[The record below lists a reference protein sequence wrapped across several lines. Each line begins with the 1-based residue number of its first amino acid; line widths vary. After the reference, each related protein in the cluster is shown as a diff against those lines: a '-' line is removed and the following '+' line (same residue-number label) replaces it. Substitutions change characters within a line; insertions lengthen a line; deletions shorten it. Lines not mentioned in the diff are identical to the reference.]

1 MKYRK
6 EIDGLRAIAIIPV
19 ILFHVGYNL
28 VSGGFIGVDIFFVI
42 SGYLITTII
51 LYQHESGSFSI
62 INFYKRRA
70 KRILPALFFVML
82 ACIPFSLMLML
93 PSQMRSFSKSLIAA
107 TISISNIL
115 FWSES
120 GYFAAIG
127 NEKPLLHTWSLAVEE
142 QYYLIYPALALTGLK
157 LGKKYTLHI
166 IIITAVLSF
175 ILCNWG
181 KVSTS
186 ANFFFLHSRA
196 WELLSGAIV
205 AFIIFEHGV
214 QSNNI
219 LSVSGLL
226 LILIPVFI
234 YNEKTPY
241 PSSYTLAPVLG
252 TALIIMFSGN
262 RTFVSRLLSINILV
276 GTGLI
281 SYSLYLWHQP
291 IFAFARLRSIDVS
304 TPATSSVL
312 ILLSYLL
319 ASLSWKYIEKP
330 SRKHQGIPIYLIT
343 AGSALLIIGYI
354 GWTTNGSFYRWD
366 NRSGHFQEQ
375 SQKDANYVWENHS
388 KFLKSAFQE
397 QKIKILVVGDSGSGD
412 FLNSLMS
419 SDYDKIFSYSTLKIG
434 HGCGNL
440 YLPIDQL
447 LSLASKDCNSADFL
461 VKETSKSLLKDADW
475 VLLANNWEEWEV
487 KLFDQSLRNLK
498 NDFGD
503 KFWVVG
509 TKMTEFSAK
518 DLEQLLLQ
526 GNLKTT
532 YAHPMDK
539 GLTINSTLSQVSK
552 ERFIDPYKWLCQSD
566 KCAVIDVSQGGVIQ
580 FDGFHLTEIG
590 ARSFGKYLNSTGI
603 IKNLYKNK
611 ISQTSD

>member
-19 ILFHVGYNL
+19 ILFHAGYNL

-51 LYQHESGSFSI
+51 LSEHEIGSFSI
-62 INFYKRRA
+62 IRFYKRRA

-82 ACIPFSLMLML
+82 ACIPFALMLML

-142 QYYLIYPALALTGLK
+142 QYYLIYPALALIGLK
-157 LGKKYTLHI
+157 LGKKYAWYI
-166 IIITAVLSF
+166 IVITAILSF

-181 KVSTS
+181 EASIST
-186 ANFFFLHSRA
+186 NFFFLHSRA
-196 WELLSGAIV
+196 WELLSGAII
-205 AFIIFEHGV
+205 AFIIFDHGV
-214 QSNNI
+214 QSSNI
-219 LSVSGLL
+219 LSTSGFF
-226 LILIPVFI
+226 LILVPVFI

-241 PSSYTLAPVLG
+241 PSYYTLAPVLG
-252 TALIIMFSGN
+252 TALVIMFSGT
-262 RTFVSRLLSINILV
+262 RTFASRFLSINILV

-291 IFAFARLRSIDVS
+291 IFAFARLRGIDFS
-304 TPATSSVL
+304 TPARSSAL
-312 ILLSYLL
+312 ILLYLL
-319 ASLSWKYIEKP
+319 ATLSWKFIEKP
-330 SRKHQGIPIYLIT
+330 SRKRQGIPIYLVI
-343 AGSALLIIGYI
+343 AGSALLLIGYI

-366 NRSGHFQEQ
+366 NQVGHFHEQ
-375 SQKDANYVWENHS
+375 NQKNANYVWENHS
-388 KFLKSAFQE
+388 KFLKSAFQG
-397 QKIKILVVGDSGSGD
+397 QRIKILIVGDSGSGD
-412 FLNSLMS
+412 FLNSLIF
-419 SDYDKIFSYSTLKIG
+419 SDYDKRFSYSTLKIG

-440 YLPIDQL
+440 YLPIESII
-447 LSLASKDCNSADFL
+447 SLASNDCNSADFL
-461 VKETSKSLLKDADW
+461 GKDSSKSLLKDADW
-475 VLLANNWEEWEV
+475 VFLANNWEEWEV
-487 KLFDQSLRNLK
+487 KLFDQSLKNLK

-509 TKMTEFSAK
+509 TKMTEFTAK

-526 GNLKTT
+526 GDIKTT
-532 YAHPMDK
+532 YAHPKDK
-539 GLTINSTLSQVSK
+539 GLTINSILSQVSNDK
-552 ERFIDPYKWLCQSD
+552 FIDPYKWLCKSG

-580 FDGFHLTEIG
+580 FDGFHLTETG
-590 ARSFGKYLNSTGI
+590 ARSFGKNLNSTGI
-603 IKNLYKNK
+603 ITKLYN
-611 ISQTSD
+611 T